1 MATLLSDPVETAAG
15 FPAPADEAA
24 LDALLASLAP
34 ALAEGAARHDLDG
47 SFAHEHLALLH
58 RHGLVA
64 QVVPQRLGPA
74 AVLAHQRA
82 VLQIG
87 HGQHQGG

>member
-1 MATLLSDPVETAAG
+1 MATLLSDPVESAAG

-34 ALAEGAARHDLDG
+34 VLAEGAARHDLDG

-64 QVVPQRLGPA
+64 QVVPRA
-74 AVLAHQRA
+74 A
-82 VLQIG
+82 
-87 HGQHQGG
+87 GGG